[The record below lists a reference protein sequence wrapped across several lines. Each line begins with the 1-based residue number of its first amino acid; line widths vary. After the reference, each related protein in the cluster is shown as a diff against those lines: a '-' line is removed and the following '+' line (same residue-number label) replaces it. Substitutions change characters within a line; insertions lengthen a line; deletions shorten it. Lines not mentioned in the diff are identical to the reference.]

1 MDDSVRPPE
10 AVLADCARGLL
21 DSVLDATRVRE
32 MPQECSIEFI
42 SFVFSRDSPET
53 EFESRWLKWDSPPA
67 VASPSSSS
75 GDLPPASESRI
86 RGRFVRLQD
95 SCVVYAVPSD
105 SRDLSSEIERGDI
118 RVVIPNVGARMVRT
132 RAWREAIPD
141 FVLRVA
147 NQWRQVLCE
156 MIVEDDLAVCHLC
169 RRPGGLSRCVACGMH
184 VHEECASDF
193 VEWADSNPA
202 VSEEVIKSTLF
213 DAAPAGACA
222 RAIVVGRPD
231 VPGGGLPSGFEES
244 WHDATCNVCEFLV
257 LRASEEAPE
266 EGG

>member
-1 MDDSVRPPE
+1 MQDHLDDSVRPPE

-21 DSVLDATRVRE
+21 GSVLDATRVRE
-32 MPQECSIEFI
+32 MPQERSIEFI
-42 SFVFSRDSPET
+42 SFVFFRDTPAT
-53 EFESRWLKWDSPPA
+53 GFESRWLKWDSM
-67 VASPSSSS
+67 
-75 GDLPPASESRI
+75 SR
-86 RGRFVRLQD
+86 GCFVRLQD
-95 SCVVYAVPSD
+95 GCVVYAVPSD

-156 MIVEDDLAVCHLC
+156 TIVEDDLAVCHLC
-169 RRPGGLSRCVACGMH
+169 RRPGELSRCVACGMH
-184 VHEECASDF
+184 FHEECASDF

-202 VSEEVIKSTLF
+202 VAEEVIKSTLF

-222 RAIVVGRPD
+222 RAIIVGRPD